1 MSVAIL
7 TPYASLNPE
16 SGLLHLLARRLKSR
30 GDQIEQVRCNGI
42 FSTCDRDSLTGW
54 RRSVGSCAGCIA
66 DQRSLAAWAGISA
79 TELSTF
85 LSPADI
91 ERIEH
96 LVATLSIEELWELE
110 FDGVNLKNTLQASFA
125 ERFPGV
131 QFDQSNRQHE
141 QTVARLARSAL
152 RCAVA
157 LSKYFTQKRPGVLM
171 TASGEGFI
179 EQVIAHQALKA
190 GVACAVLH
198 SEPARRCTTMRW
210 LGDGKLHE
218 IPLLIASL
226 DGMRSDPSTWSPE
239 LMRIIDEC
247 LETTRMTATLAAQNS
262 SDKAS
267 SQEAIAEG
275 VYDRVVNLAQ

>member
-42 FSTCDRDSLTGW
+42 FSTCDRDALNGW
-54 RRSVGSCAGCIA
+54 RRSVSSCAGCIA
-66 DQRSLAAWAGISA
+66 DQRSLAAWAGIPA
-79 TELSTF
+79 TELSMF
-85 LSPADI
+85 LSPGDV

-96 LVATLSIEELWELE
+96 LVATLSIEDLWELE
-110 FDGVNLKNTLQASFA
+110 FDGVNLENTLQASFA

-131 QFDQSNRQHE
+131 KFDQSNRQHE
-141 QTVARLARSAL
+141 QAVARLARSAL

-157 LSKYFTQKRPGVLM
+157 VSKYFTQRRPGVLM
-171 TASGEGFI
+171 TAAGEGFL
-179 EQVIAHQALKA
+179 EQIISHQALKA

-198 SEPARRCTTMRW
+198 SDLARRCTTMRW
-210 LGDGKLHE
+210 LGDSQLYE
-218 IPLLIASL
+218 VPLLIANL

-239 LMRIIDEC
+239 LMRIVDGC
-247 LETTRMTATLAAQNS
+247 LEGARITAALAARNGTDQPL
-262 SDKAS
+262 ATAPV
-267 SQEAIAEG
+267 SQVA
-275 VYDRVVNLAQ
+275 